1 MQKMIVMDIDGT
13 LLHSDGSC
21 SKEEKAYLSK
31 IITNERRKYIRNNYN
46 YINNSNLQLYEI
58 AEVEA
63 ESVLEIVINKCEEEI
78 NSALEFEKII
88 SNSKLYEAVKSLSL
102 KEKMVLFSLYKEE
115 KQINQIAIEMNTDR
129 TTIFR
134 IKNRALD
141 KIMHYFIG
149 GKENV

>member
-1 MQKMIVMDIDGT
+1 MKKDYM
-13 LLHSDGSC
+13 LESL

-31 IITNERRKYIRNNYN
+31 IITNERKKYIRNNYN